1 MKLGIDI
8 GGTFT
13 DLVLLDDTNG
23 KLNFAKTLTTYPD
36 PTVGI
41 MNGVQEIIQ
50 NFHVEIEEISTLVHG
65 TTLVT
70 NAIIERKGAKTGFI
84 TTLGF
89 EDVLEIGREMRYDIY
104 DLHITLPPPIVPQ
117 NLRFGVKER
126 LDKNGTVLTK
136 ISKKSLQTAV
146 KALNTEG
153 VESIGVC
160 LLHSFANPEH
170 EQFIGNFIK
179 KKFPNLYVSLSSD
192 VMPEIREYER
202 SSATAMNAYVQP
214 ITDDYLKKLEKQLH
228 DIGFQGIINIMIS
241 SGRLTTIDGA
251 RKTPIQLLESG
262 PAGGSMASVFFGKMT
277 GLAHLLAFDMGGTTA
292 KASII
297 HDYKPE
303 ITNHFEAG
311 RVHRFKKGSGLPV
324 RIPVIDMIEIG
335 AGGGSIARINNLGLL
350 TVGPDSAA
358 SQPGPACYGRGGEM
372 PTVTDADLVLGYLNA
387 DYFLGG
393 TMKLDVEAA
402 RKAIKTHLADP
413 LNELRMSDLGFRND
427 PSETRNPTS
436 EIESISVEEA
446 ALGVYRI
453 VNENMANA
461 ARVHILEKG
470 LDSRHYSMIAFGGAG
485 PVHAFQVAR
494 LVGSP
499 TMLVPVGAGVASAL
513 GFLVSPVASE
523 EITSYVAR
531 LDRLDWAHTNQFLT
545 KMAEKGYDFLKR
557 ADISKQEATVIR
569 IVEMRYVGQ
578 GHEISVT
585 IPNGELSKQSLAEIE
600 RRFVAEYQLRYQ
612 RTIANVPMEAV
623 TWRVVVSG
631 PSPEIEPSHSV
642 QNVGNEYFKGTRK
655 VFLPNQKQG
664 IDCPVYDRYAL
675 PIGQKFE
682 GPAIVE
688 EMESTTVIGTDS
700 AFEVDVH
707 RNILIELLSY

>member
-13 DLVLLDDTNG
+13 DLVLLNETSG
-23 KLNFAKTLTTYPD
+23 KLHFAKTLTTYPD

-41 MNGVQEIIQ
+41 MNGVHEILQ
-50 NFHVEIEEISTLVHG
+50 NFNVKIGDIKTLVHG

-70 NAIIERKGAKTGFI
+70 NAIIERKGAKTGLI
-84 TTLGF
+84 TTEGF

-104 DLHITLPPPIVPQ
+104 DLFITLPEPLVPS
-117 NLRFGVKER
+117 NLRVGVKER
-126 LDKNGTVLTK
+126 LDKNGKVWAK
-136 ISKKSLQTAV
+136 ISKKSVETAV
-146 KALNTEG
+146 KRLDTEG
-153 VESIGVC
+153 VESIAVC
-160 LLHSFANPEH
+160 LLHSFANTKH

-179 KKFPNLYVSLSSD
+179 KKYPHIYVSLSSD

-214 ITDDYLKKLEKQLH
+214 ITADYLKKLETELQS
-228 DIGFQGIINIMIS
+228 IGFKGIINIMIS
-241 SGRLTTIDGA
+241 SGRLTTIEGA

-262 PAGGSMASVFFGKMT
+262 PAGGSMASVFFGKLT
-277 GLAHLLAFDMGGTTA
+277 QTPSLLTFDMGGTTA

-358 SQPGPACYGRGGEM
+358 SQPGPACYGRAGAL

-393 TMKLDVEAA
+393 TMKLNVEAA
-402 RKAIKTHLADP
+402 RNAIKTHLADP
-413 LNELRMSDLGFRND
+413 L
-427 PSETRNPTS
+427 
-436 EIESISVEEA
+436 SISVEEV
-446 ALGVYRI
+446 ALGIYRI

-470 LDSRHYSMIAFGGAG
+470 LDPRHYAMIAFGGAG

-499 TMLVPVGAGVASAL
+499 KMLVPVGAGVASAL

-531 LDRLDWAHTNQFLT
+531 LDRVDWAHINRFLSE
-545 KMAEKGYDFLKR
+545 MAQKGFNFLSR
-557 ADISKQEATVIR
+557 ANVPHSEASVTR
-569 IVEMRYVGQ
+569 IAEMRYVGQ

-585 IPNGELSKQSLAEIE
+585 MPDGELSAKSIAEIE
-600 RRFVAEYQLRYQ
+600 RRFKAEYELRYQ
-612 RTIANVPMEAV
+612 RSIENVAMEAV

-631 PSPEIEPSHSV
+631 QSPEIEPSQSV
-642 QNVGNEYFKGTRK
+642 QSIGSEYFKGNRA
-655 VFLPNQKQG
+655 VWFPNQKTA
-664 IDCPVYDRYAL
+664 IDTPVYDRYAL
-675 PIGQKFE
+675 PVGQKFD
-682 GPAIVE
+682 GPAIIE
-688 EMESTTVIGTDS
+688 EMESTTVVGLDS
-700 AFEVDVH
+700 TFEVDRH
-707 RNILIELLSY
+707 RNILIELN

>member
-13 DLVLLDDTNG
+13 DLVLMDDTTG

-36 PTVGI
+36 PAVGI
-41 MNGVQEIIQ
+41 MTGVQEILD
-50 NFHVEIEEISTLVHG
+50 NFDVKIEDIATLVHG

-70 NAIIERKGAKTGFI
+70 NAIIERKGAKTGLI
-84 TTLGF
+84 TTQGF

-104 DLHITLPPPIVPQ
+104 DLFITLPPPIVPQ
-117 NLRFGVKER
+117 HLRVGVKER
-126 LDKNGTVLTK
+126 LDKNGTILTK
-136 ISKKSLQTAV
+136 LSTKSLKSALER
-146 KALNTEG
+146 LNTDG
-153 VESIGVC
+153 VESVAVC
-160 LLHSFANPEH
+160 LLHSFANPKH
-170 EQFIGNFIK
+170 EQMIGNFIK
-179 KKFPNLYVSLSSD
+179 KNYPNLYYSLSSE

-202 SSATAMNAYVQP
+202 TSATTMNAYVLP
-214 ITDDYLKKLEKQLH
+214 ITDDYLKRIKQQLQ

-262 PAGGSMASVFFGKMT
+262 PAGGSMASVFFGKLT
-277 GLAHLLAFDMGGTTA
+277 GLSHLLAFDMGGTTA

-335 AGGGSIARINNLGLL
+335 AGGGSIARLNNIGLL

-358 SQPGPACYGRGGEM
+358 SQPGPACYGRGGDM
-372 PTVTDADLVLGYLNA
+372 PTVTDADLVLGYLSA

-402 RKAIKTHLADP
+402 RKAIKKHLADP
-413 LNELRMSDLGFRND
+413 L
-427 PSETRNPTS
+427 
-436 EIESISVEEA
+436 SISVEEA

-470 LDSRHYSMIAFGGAG
+470 LDPRHYSMIAFGGAG
-485 PVHAFQVAR
+485 PVHAFNVAR
-494 LVGSP
+494 LIGCP
-499 TMLVPVGAGVASAL
+499 KMLIPVGAGVASAL

-523 EITSYVAR
+523 EMTSYITHLNRANWQHINHF
-531 LDRLDWAHTNQFLT
+531 LSEMEAKGFDFLT
-545 KMAEKGYDFLKR
+545 R
-557 ADISKQEATVIR
+557 AYVPRSEATVTR
-569 IVEMRYVGQ
+569 VADMRYAGQ
-578 GHEISVT
+578 GHEITVT
-585 IPNGELSKQSLAEIE
+585 IPNGELSAESIEEIE
-600 RRFVAEYQLRYQ
+600 RRFKAEYELRYQ
-612 RTIANVPMEAV
+612 RSIENVPMETV

-631 PSPEIEPSHSV
+631 QSPEIEPSQSI
-642 QNVGNEYFKGTRK
+642 QSIGSEYFKGTRA
-655 VFLPNQKQG
+655 VWFPNQKTA
-664 IDCPVYDRYAL
+664 IDTPVYDRYAL
-675 PIGQKFE
+675 PVGQVFD
-682 GPAIVE
+682 GPAVVE
-688 EMESTTVIGTDS
+688 EMESTTVIGLDS
-700 AFEVDVH
+700 TFLVDVH
-707 RNILIELLSY
+707 RNILVTLN

>member
-13 DLVLLDDTNG
+13 DLVLLNDNSG
-23 KLNFAKTLTTYPD
+23 KLHFAKTLTTYPD

-41 MNGVQEIIQ
+41 LNGVYEILQ
-50 NFHVEIEEISTLVHG
+50 NFHVNISDISTLVHG

-84 TTLGF
+84 TTKGF

-104 DLHITLPPPIVPQ
+104 DLFITLPPPIVPQ
-117 NLRFGVKER
+117 NLRVGVKER
-126 LDKNGTVLTK
+126 LDKNGHVLTK
-136 ISKKSLQTAV
+136 ISKKSLETAV
-146 KALNTEG
+146 TALNTEG

-160 LLHSFANPEH
+160 LLHSFANPKH
-170 EQFIGNFIK
+170 EQFVGNFIK
-179 KKFPNLYVSLSSD
+179 KKFPNLYVSLSSE

-214 ITDDYLKKLEKQLH
+214 VTDEYLKKLEKQLQN
-228 DIGFQGIINIMIS
+228 IGFQGIINIMVS

-251 RKTPIQLLESG
+251 RKIPIQLLESG
-262 PAGGSMASVFFGKMT
+262 PAGGSMASVFFGKLT
-277 GLAHLLAFDMGGTTA
+277 NTPSLLAFDMGGTTA

-297 HDYKPE
+297 HDFKPE

-335 AGGGSIARINNLGLL
+335 AGGGSIARVNQLGLV

-358 SQPGPACYGRGGEM
+358 SDPGPACYGRGGKM

-393 TMKLDVEAA
+393 TMNLDIEAA
-402 RKAIKTHLADP
+402 RNAIKTHLADP
-413 LNELRMSDLGFRND
+413 L
-427 PSETRNPTS
+427 
-436 EIESISVEEA
+436 SISIEEA
-446 ALGVYRI
+446 ALGIYRI

-470 LDSRHYSMIAFGGAG
+470 LDPRHYSMIAFGGAG

-494 LVGSP
+494 LIGSP
-499 TMLVPVGAGVASAL
+499 KMIVPVGAGVASAL

-531 LDRLDWAHTNQFLT
+531 LDRMNWAHVNTFLH
-545 KMAEKGYDFLKR
+545 KMAEKGYDFLER
-557 ADISKQEATVIR
+557 SGIQRTEATVTR
-569 IVEMRYVGQ
+569 VAEMRYVGQ
-578 GHEISVT
+578 GHEITVT
-585 IPNGELSKQSLAEIE
+585 IPNGILSENSITEIE
-600 RRFVAEYQLRYQ
+600 KRFKEEYALRYQ
-612 RTIANVPMEAV
+612 RTIENVAMEAV

-631 PSPEIEPSHSV
+631 QSPEIEPSQSI
-642 QNVGNEYFKGTRK
+642 QSIGNAYLKGTRK
-655 VFLPNQKQG
+655 VWLPNQKG
-664 IDCPVYDRYAL
+664 VIDCPVYDRYAL
-675 PIGQKFE
+675 PVGQKFE
-682 GPAIVE
+682 GPAIIE
-688 EMESTTVIGTDS
+688 EMESTTVVGMDS
-700 AFEVDVH
+700 TFEVDGH
-707 RNILIELLSY
+707 RNILIDLL

>member
-13 DLVLLDDTNG
+13 DLVLIEPKTG
-23 KLNFAKTLTTYPD
+23 KLSFGKTLTTYPD
-36 PTVGI
+36 PAVGI
-41 MNGVQEIIQ
+41 MNGVRQILEKFSVNI
-50 NFHVEIEEISTLVHG
+50 NDIETLVHG

-84 TTLGF
+84 TTAGF

-117 NLRFGVKER
+117 NLRIGVKER
-126 LDKNGTVLTK
+126 MDKNGTVLTK
-136 ISKKSLQTAV
+136 LSKKSLEA
-146 KALNTEG
+146 ALAHLNTEG
-153 VESIGVC
+153 VQSVGVC
-160 LLHSFANPEH
+160 LLHSFANPAH

-179 KKFPNLYVSLSSD
+179 KKYPNLYYSLSSE

-214 ITDDYLKKLEKQLH
+214 VTDDYLKKIERQLQ

-241 SGRLTTIDGA
+241 SGRLTTIEGA

-277 GLAHLLAFDMGGTTA
+277 NMPHLLAFDMGGTTA

-335 AGGGSIARINNLGLL
+335 AGGGSIARVNHLGLL

-358 SQPGPACYGRGGEM
+358 SQPGPACYGRGGDM

-393 TMKLDVEAA
+393 KMQLDVEAA
-402 RKAIKTHLADP
+402 RKAMKIQLADP
-413 LNELRMSDLGFRND
+413 L
-427 PSETRNPTS
+427 
-436 EIESISVEEA
+436 SISIEEA
-446 ALGVYRI
+446 ALGIYRI

-470 LDSRHYSMIAFGGAG
+470 LDPRHYSMIAFGGAG

-494 LVGSP
+494 LLGSP
-499 TMLVPVGAGVASAL
+499 QLLIPVGAGVASAL

-531 LDRLDWAHTNQFLT
+531 LDRIDWAHINHVLADMEAKGFAFLT
-545 KMAEKGYDFLKR
+545 R
-557 ADISKQEATVIR
+557 ANVPKEEAIVTR
-569 IVEMRYVGQ
+569 IAEMRYSGQ

-585 IPNGELSKQSLAEIE
+585 MPNGTLSAESLAEIE
-600 RRFVAEYQLRYQ
+600 TRFKAEYTLRYQ
-612 RTIANVPMEAV
+612 RTIENVPMEAV

-631 PSPEIEPSHSV
+631 ASPEIVPSQTVFQSS
-642 QNVGNEYFKGTRK
+642 NKPYKGTRE
-655 VFLPNQKQG
+655 VFLPNEKG
-664 IDCPVYDRYAL
+664 AIDCPVYDRYAL
-675 PIGQKFE
+675 PVGE
-682 GPAIVE
+682 VYNGPAIVE
-688 EMESTTVIGTDS
+688 EMESTTVIGTNS
-700 AFEVDVH
+700 TFSVDIY
-707 RNILIELLSY
+707 RNIKIVLK